1 MKTTKINMSYTD
13 LPAEILTRIA
23 QDLDVTSAISLAQT
37 SSFSQQA
44 AESRIYETIHIQHID
59 RFAPSIQPN
68 PIPNGSKDDSDDAVS
83 DRMYQP
89 YIDTLLA
96 RPWRPA
102 QVRSLIIQPQS
113 PPPPELETLL
123 NLVKDNLHHLRI
135 MYPTGV
141 LVPNTSLEAVADL
154 IGRTEMPGLRK
165 IEVDVGGRWECLEVL
180 LNGSRALRSLTVRGA
195 EVAGAVTA
203 SAMRLGMG
211 HHSNSS
217 NGYHQAID
225 TEIKLPDV
233 LQLEYLTIDRM
244 DPGVVPLA
252 ANIVAHSPKLSTV
265 ILRDQLVLWSPQT
278 PAPSDDDSPPP
289 EQGDPLLLALS
300 SRNSITSLEIPST
313 SLVPM
318 DRIISHTDGLFSNIT
333 NLTIAWEF
341 PDLYA
346 CSGKRTPAHG
356 AQDGT
361 LIPTLPN
368 LKTCIFTL
376 RTHHCDPNAPPYSI
390 YRGYIFDLSIKAIK
404 REALYGGFESTPLLE
419 SIQLKDMYGPPVQ
432 EGSHPRCET
441 TFDGAF
447 ITRYIGSG
455 GNKLIHLRHRTAHS
469 CSWEEYGVYKGMEVP
484 KSCLDGVMSVNGTVG
499 RKRQQIMLRQAELND
514 EAWEVLRH
522 WATLIYSG

>member
-1 MKTTKINMSYTD
+1 MSYTD
-13 LPAEILTRIA
+13 LPAEILTQIA
-23 QDLDVTSAISLAQT
+23 QDFDVTSAISLAQT
-37 SSFSQQA
+37 CSFSQQA
-44 AESRIYETIHIQHID
+44 AEGRIYETIHIQHID
-59 RFAPSIQPN
+59 RFAPPTQQR
-68 PIPNGSKDDSDDAVS
+68 PITNGSIGDADDAVS
-83 DRMYQP
+83 ERMYQP

-102 QVRSLIIQPQS
+102 QVRSLIIEPQS

-123 NLVKDNLHHLRI
+123 KLVKDNLHHLRI
-135 MYPTGV
+135 MYPTGI

-154 IGRTEMPGLRK
+154 IGRTEMPVLRK
-165 IEVDVGGRWECLEVL
+165 IAVDVGGRWECLGAL
-180 LNGSRALRSLTVRGA
+180 LNGSKGLKSLTVRGA

-203 SAMRLGMG
+203 SAMSLGMG
-211 HHSNSS
+211 HHLNSS
-217 NGYHQAID
+217 NECYQVID
-225 TEIKLPDV
+225 TQTEVADV
-233 LQLEYLTIDRM
+233 LQLEYLMIDRM

-252 ANIVAHSPKLSTV
+252 VKIVNHSPKLSTV
-265 ILRDQLVLWSPQT
+265 ILRDQLVLWSPQI
-278 PAPSDDDSPPP
+278 PAPSDDESPTPE

-318 DRIISHTDGLFSNIT
+318 DRIISNSNTDGRFSDIT
-333 NLTIAWEF
+333 DLTIAWEF

-346 CSGKRTPAHG
+346 CSGKRSPAHD

-419 SIQLKDMYGPPVQ
+419 SIQLKDMYCPAPQ

-441 TFDGAF
+441 MFDGAF
-447 ITRYIGSG
+447 ITRYVGSG

-469 CSWEEYGVYKGMEVP
+469 CSWEKYGVYNGMEVP

-499 RKRQQIMLRQAELND
+499 RNRQQITLRQAELND